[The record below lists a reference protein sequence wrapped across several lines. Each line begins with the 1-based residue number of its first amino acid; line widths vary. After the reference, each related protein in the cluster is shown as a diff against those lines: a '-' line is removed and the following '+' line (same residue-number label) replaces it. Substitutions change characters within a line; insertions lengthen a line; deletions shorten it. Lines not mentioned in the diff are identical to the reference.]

1 MDSEARERL
10 LHADVPTVEK
20 ELSGALNA
28 LVAVYRQA
36 QERMHPDTP
45 AYKWCETKVGAVR
58 DYANSAPGRR
68 EWIIATIEMAEIEK
82 ALAKEFVAQSV
93 ETYAFAEAPP
103 EPIREEPAAPAEPV
117 PSADMADLAEWARL
131 AEQARLARSAAQ
143 AEPADDTA
151 RDSLFIVVTR
161 SEVES
166 GDTERVLSLL
176 HALTDT
182 PEIVWRAQGTVDLRF
197 DGFDDEPDDLFEI
210 DAVREYVGKLDDVF
224 PYWLF
229 FGDTRTMSLQ
239 TVTQCFLPKFLTLDE
254 QIEQIPRELNELLNN
269 RWLPAMDYIAEFAG
283 WTPDQVK
290 ALRDSAL
297 TYYTKAPAELR
308 A

>member
-28 LVAVYRQA
+28 LVAVYREA

-45 AYKWCETKVGAVR
+45 AYKWCDTKVGAVR

-93 ETYAFAEAPP
+93 QTYGFTEATP
-103 EPIREEPAAPAEPV
+103 ELIPEEPAAP
-117 PSADMADLAEWARL
+117 ADMADLAELARL
-131 AEQARLARSAAQ
+131 AEHARLARRAAQ

-151 RDSLFIVVTR
+151 RDSLFIVVTEA
-161 SEVES
+161 EVEA

-176 HALTDT
+176 QELTDT
-182 PEIVWRAQGTVDLRF
+182 PEIAMRAQGIVDLRF
-197 DGFDDEPDDLFEI
+197 DGFGDEPDELFEI
-210 DAVREYVGKLDDVF
+210 DAVREYVGKLDDGF

-269 RWLPAMDYIAEFAG
+269 RWLPAMDYIADFAG
-283 WTPDQVK
+283 CNPDEVQ

-297 TYYTKAPAELR
+297 AYYTKAPAELQ